1 MILSRQ
7 TTPWAR
13 DRLTVGE
20 REAIANAEPFDA
32 YVNLGYSRGWTC
44 RITDGSSILG
54 EVYHEESPMRAF
66 RAAQD
71 VIYRDDIDEEWTN
84 REGMPEFSG
93 QWSRHDG

>member
-7 TTPWAR
+7 CTPFAR

-20 REAIANAEPFDA
+20 REAIAKAEPFDA
-32 YVNLGYSRGWTC
+32 SVTIGRSTGWTC
-44 RITDGSSILG
+44 RISHDGYTIG
-54 EVYHEESPMRAF
+54 EAYGEPSPMRAF

-84 REGMPEFSG
+84 REGMPEFNGSF
-93 QWSRHDG
+93 R